1 MSWCTGLYLWAS
13 QWHQFKATGLE
24 SVGGTRG
31 VINLA
36 ICSKLQP
43 NNFLKDTRQLSIVGW
58 KSPVYCQ
65 PATLDH
71 WKNCPVW
78 SLSRNPTAHG
88 ASRDGQCVSALT
100 KKRYFK
106 LETVNSKRVFPEFIQ
121 IIEFPVMQRSF
132 SMTTVERQRSKG
144 HITGWRRLHYS
155 KSSWQKRVR
164 LTDASFC
171 FLDHLPGAR
180 PPSLT
185 SPWGCTALLCCWCF
199 LPITSLQSFWT
210 PFELLQSFTVKSISE
225 ADRHGRLKPTQWFY
239 EDKENRAPACF
250 SLYSSRR

>member
-1 MSWCTGLYLWAS
+1 MVHRAIYMSL
-13 QWHQFKATGLE
+13 
-24 SVGGTRG
+24 SVTSVQSHRSGISGWDQRCDQLG
-31 VINLA
+31 HL
-36 ICSKLQP
+36 LQAAAE
-43 NNFLKDTRQLSIVGW
+43 QLSEGHQTAEHCGMEVASLLSASNFG
-58 KSPVYCQ
+58 P
-65 PATLDH
+65 LE
-71 WKNCPVW
+71 NCPVW

-132 SMTTVERQRSKG
+132 SMTTVKRQRSKG

-185 SPWGCTALLCCWCF
+185 SPWGCTVLLCCWCF